1 MVVDYY
7 RGKLRPSPVCNP
19 PGQLVQL
26 GAGLADLLGGVD
38 DVVRGPDPTAT
49 LTFANSSEEPS
60 SSLYKP

>member
-1 MVVDYY
+1 M
-7 RGKLRPSPVCNP
+7 RHSPVCNP